1 MITKSIMAMPP
12 PPGVLP
18 QCPELCRERILR
30 FELPDV
36 SLESSVMNM
45 EQAQKEPGEAPA
57 LSRPDGVS
65 EEGAAAGDKRSFSRR
80 RPVVVVGTL
89 VLFGLLFLG
98 LGYLAESL
106 THESSDD
113 AFLDADVVSI
123 SPRVPGQVTKVS
135 VKSNQAVKAGDLLV
149 EIDPRDLAVQLDQK
163 RATVES
169 ARANVALSKAVVE
182 LSRTQVASAE
192 ATAKQSAA
200 EAEASQATAEKAKA
214 DLKRAE
220 ELIRNHTISAQEF
233 DAAKAAASA
242 TGASLSA
249 AREKAAS
256 KRAEVV
262 QAQAQVEAAQKGFER
277 GEAQARQAEWDVQ
290 AAELNLSYARVTA
303 PADGYVTKKAVE
315 NGDYIQVGQK
325 LMALVP
331 SDLYVTANFK
341 ESQVEHIRPGQ
352 PVRITVDS
360 VEDRVFA
367 GHVDSVMAGSGARFS
382 LLPPENAVGNYI
394 KVVQR
399 IPVKI
404 LFDEPVV
411 AGHVLGPGMSV
422 VPSVHVKGYV
432 ISETVVLI
440 MAAVVALVIGVVWWK
455 AAARKRV

>member
-1 MITKSIMAMPP
+1 
-12 PPGVLP
+12 
-18 QCPELCRERILR
+18 
-30 FELPDV
+30 
-36 SLESSVMNM
+36 M

-57 LSRPDGVS
+57 FSPSDGARQ
-65 EEGAAAGDKRSFSRR
+65 GAAAKGKRSFWRR

-98 LGYLAESL
+98 LRYLAETL
-106 THESSDD
+106 THESTDD
-113 AFLDADVVSI
+113 AFLDADVI
-123 SPRVPGQVTKVS
+123 SVAPKVPGQVKKVH
-135 VKSNQAVKAGDLLV
+135 VKGNQAVKAGDLLL
-149 EIDPRDLAVQLDQK
+149 EIDPRDLAVELDQK
-163 RATVES
+163 RAALES
-169 ARANVALSKAVVE
+169 ARANVALFKAAVA

-200 EAEASQATAEKAKA
+200 EADAAQATAEKARA

-220 ELIRNHTISAQEF
+220 ELIQNHTISAQEY
-233 DAAKAAASA
+233 DSGKAAAAA
-242 TGASLSA
+242 TGASLNA

-262 QAQAQVEAAQKGFER
+262 QAQAQVEAAQKALER
-277 GEAQARQAEWDVQ
+277 GEAQARQAEPDVQ

-315 NGDYIQVGQK
+315 SGDYVQVGQK

-331 SDLYVTANFK
+331 SELYVTANYK
-341 ESQVEHIRPGQ
+341 ETEVEHIRPGQ

-360 VEDRVFA
+360 AGGRVFA
-367 GHVDSVMAGSGARFS
+367 GHVDSIMAGSGARFS
-382 LLPPENAVGNYI
+382 LLLPENAVGNYV

-404 LFDEPVV
+404 LFDEPVE

-432 ISETVVLI
+432 ISETAVLI
-440 MAAVVALVIGVVWWK
+440 VAAVVALVIGVVWWR
-455 AAARKRV
+455 AAGRKGDVKR